1 MNTLL
6 KRMKAATEA
15 IDSYVQRSLAERGM
29 PGLALAI
36 TSRETLLYEGYYG
49 YADLKLKTPVTD
61 ATLFQIGSITKSF
74 TAIAL
79 MQLVDEG
86 ALQLEAPLGTYLP
99 WFSIQSAHEP
109 IRVHHLLTHS
119 AGIPANRDDVPG
131 SLFTAY
137 ALRDQRA
144 AWPPG
149 ERFHYSNVGYQVLH
163 VLLERLRGEA
173 YADIIQERIFGPL
186 GMRRSRPAIRLDSR
200 QTQAVGYIAPFD
212 NRLWHASHGRVE
224 APFFEYGIGDGCIQC
239 TASELATYVV
249 MLLRGGSPLISA
261 KAFEQ
266 FTTPHVPMSDDV
278 SEGYYAYGLEVKEE
292 AGRRVLSHSGGM
304 VGFSAWAAAD
314 ATHDLGVAVLANAL
328 TDVQHV
334 GDYSMQVVRAALA
347 GVEFPPAPETR
358 DAFKTEKAAD
368 YAQSYAAPAGDGL
381 RFRAEGDRLLLVAP
395 SGQRVMLGTRGEDAF
410 YTPHPDYDGYGFRF
424 ARNDSGEV
432 IEVFHGPRWYASQ
445 DYDGPTT
452 FDVPAEWRAYIG
464 RYRSY
469 SPWIPYFEV
478 FARKGHLMVFTPH
491 EDNVPD
497 SEQVLTETAPGI
509 FRIGPDP
516 SPEVIHFG
524 DVVDGQALRAV
535 WSGHPF
541 FRTSL

>member
-131 SLFTAY
+131 SLFMAY

-368 YAQSYAAPAGDGL
+368 YAKSYAAPAGDGL

-445 DYDGPTT
+445 GYDGPTT

-469 SPWIPYFEV
+469 SPWFPYFEV
-478 FARKGHLMVFTPH
+478 FARKGHLMAFTPY
-491 EDNVPD
+491 EDKVPD

-516 SPEVIHFG
+516 SPEVIYFG

-541 FRTSL
+541 FRTGL